1 MAELRRGVDN
11 VRRYLVQDGHVV
23 RALNA
28 GEVAP
33 VGRVLRSVRDVRPG
47 ARVCKAP
54 QGAEPRADLYL
65 PPMLVGRVV
74 EAAGGL
80 SVRAWLGDALERAD
94 LRRAA
99 TEAKAEAYERLVR
112 TAFPLLLTDA
122 RHAELKA
129 CAVEAG
135 VSVQALARAALEL
148 AILEG

>member
-11 VRRYLVQDGHVV
+11 VKRYLVQDGHVV
-23 RALNA
+23 RALEP

-33 VGRVLRSVRDVRPG
+33 VGRVLRSVRSVRPG

-54 QGAEPRADLYL
+54 QGAVPRADLYM

-80 SVRAWLGDALERAD
+80 SVRAWLGDALDRAD
-94 LRRAA
+94 LDRAV
-99 TEAKAEAYERLVR
+99 TGAKAEASQRLVR

-129 CAVEAG
+129 CAAASG
-135 VSVQALARAALEL
+135 VSVQAIARAALEL
-148 AILEG
+148 AVLEA